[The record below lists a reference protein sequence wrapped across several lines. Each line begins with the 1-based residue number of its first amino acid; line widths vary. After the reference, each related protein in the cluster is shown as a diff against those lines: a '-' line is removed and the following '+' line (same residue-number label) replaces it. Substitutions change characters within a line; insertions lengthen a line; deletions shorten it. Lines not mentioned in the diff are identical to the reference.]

1 MSQKYTSPD
10 TILHALKLI
19 PAIKTLLDEQSKMC
33 QRPINWI
40 INRYL
45 VDALVRYRQVN
56 INDIDFYF
64 DSNALDDKSSHTK
77 QK

>member
-1 MSQKYTSPD
+1 MRRTYTSPD
-10 TILHALKLI
+10 TISHALKLI
-19 PAIKTLLDEQSKMC
+19 PEIKSLLDEQAKMC
-33 QRPINWI
+33 QRSINWI

-56 INDIDFYF
+56 FNDIDFYF
-64 DSNALDDKSSHTK
+64 DSNALEDKISHTK